1 VARPAGLSHLTRL
14 EFLTAPT
21 DHGQGVHALAR
32 SPAARKLFSWTA
44 LSIGGA
50 LAALSGCTWISYL
63 GTDPTGSEFGRT
75 YYVGGAGPFGH
86 VGTIDVPN
94 GLRQAGYRGSVEV
107 FAWQS
112 VVGGTL
118 RDQIDRSRNEEQA
131 RRLARRIQ
139 AYLRRYP
146 GRPVN
151 LIALSA
157 GTGIVTWALENL
169 PDRVHVNTVVF
180 LASSLSRN
188 YDLTRALRHVDNKLY
203 CFYSADDPILRYA
216 VPIAGSVDRERF
228 SPEVAGLLGFVLP
241 PNASEET
248 ARLYDTRVQNMPY
261 RRHYAR
267 YGYRGRHTDTTSV
280 EFIQYVVAPL
290 LTRQQTDTAI
300 TTQPHNELYR
310 RSGPGE
316 PATRHH

>member
-1 VARPAGLSHLTRL
+1 LGNRPVERN
-14 EFLTAPT
+14 
-21 DHGQGVHALAR
+21 
-32 SPAARKLFSWTA
+32 LFSGFA
-44 LSIGGA
+44 LA
-50 LAALSGCTWISYL
+50 LAAGLAGLSGCTWISYL

-75 YYVGGAGPFGH
+75 YYVGGAGPFGN
-86 VGTIDVPN
+86 VGTIDVPK
-94 GLRQAGYRGSVEV
+94 GLRQAGYRGSIEV

-139 AYLRRYP
+139 AYTRRYP

-203 CFYSADDPILRYA
+203 CFYSPDDPILRYA

-241 PNASEET
+241 HNASEET
-248 ARLYDTRVQNMPY
+248 TRLYDTRVQNMPY

-290 LTRQQTDTAI
+290 LTGQQADRTITAQPRQEIET
-300 TTQPHNELYR
+300 R
-310 RSGPGE
+310 PGRVE
-316 PATRHH
+316 KVTVDD